1 MRPSP
6 PQPPSPGP
14 PSTPSP
20 GEGGARETRPMR
32 AGEELNAAPLEAWLR
47 ERLSDLPPVPMEVE
61 QFPGGHSNLTYLLRF
76 GGREM
81 VLRRPPFGSKV
92 KTAHDMGR
100 EYRVLSHLQG
110 HYPEAPATLACCDGP
125 EVIGAPFYVMERVR
139 GVIFRD
145 QRSGA
150 EGMRRL
156 GEMLVDGLAELHSVD
171 YQAAGLADFGKP
183 EGYVERQVTGW
194 RKRWEGSR
202 TDDVPDI
209 ERAAAWLSERSP
221 GAPSPPARGG
231 LGSTA
236 VLVHNDYKFDNAV
249 FAPDLSRIVAV
260 LDWEMSTIG
269 DPLLDLGT
277 TLGYWV
283 DPDDDP
289 RLRMLPSGPT
299 TAPGNL
305 SRVEVVQR
313 YAAATGRDVSD
324 VVFAYVFGLF
334 KIAVIAQQIYYRFQ
348 QGLTKDPRF
357 AAMLTSVKLLG
368 RTAVSAMDKGRID
381 RLSA

>member
-1 MRPSP
+1 MKPSP
-6 PQPPSPGP
+6 PRPPSPAS
-14 PSTPSP
+14 PSPSP
-20 GEGGARETRPMR
+20 GEGGAKTSDGTRPVR
-32 AGEELNAAPLEAWLR
+32 PGEELDAGPLEAWLR
-47 ERLSDLPPVPMEVE
+47 ERLPDLPPGPPEIE

-76 GGREM
+76 GGREL

-100 EYRVLSHLQG
+100 EFRVLSRLRG
-110 HYPEAPATLACCDGP
+110 HYPKAPGTLAHCEGP

-145 QRSGA
+145 QRPPAGLDLTP
-150 EGMRRL
+150 ERMRGL
-156 GEMLVDGLAELHSVD
+156 SEAVVDGLIELHAVD
-171 YQAAGLADFGKP
+171 YEAAGLADFGRP

-202 TDDVPDI
+202 TDDVPDV
-209 ERAAAWLSERSP
+209 ERAAAWLSDHRPLEH
-221 GAPSPPARGG
+221 G
-231 LGSTA
+231 A
-236 VLVHNDYKFDNAV
+236 VLVHNDYKYDNVV
-249 FAPDLSRIVAV
+249 FAPDLARIGAV

-277 TLGYWV
+277 TLGYWI

-289 RLRMLPSGPT
+289 ALRMLPSGPT
-299 TAPGNL
+299 VLPGNL
-305 SRVEVVQR
+305 SRAEVVQR
-313 YAAATGRDVSD
+313 YAGATGRDISD
-324 VVFAYVFGLF
+324 IVFAFVFGLF

-357 AAMLTSVKLLG
+357 AAMLPAVKLLG

-381 RLSA
+381 RLAG

>member
-1 MRPSP
+1 V
-6 PQPPSPGP
+6 
-14 PSTPSP
+14 T
-20 GEGGARETRPMR
+20 ETRQVR
-32 AGEELNAAPLEAWLR
+32 LGEELDAVPLEAWLR
-47 ERLSDLPPVPMEVE
+47 ERLPDLPSEPLEIE

-76 GGREM
+76 GDREM

-110 HYPEAPATLACCDGP
+110 HYPKAPSTLACSDGP

-145 QRSGA
+145 QRSGT

-156 GEMLVDGLAELHSVD
+156 SEELVDGLAELHAVN
-171 YQAAGLADFGKP
+171 YQEAGLADFGRP
-183 EGYVERQVTGW
+183 EGYVERQVNGW

-209 ERAAAWLSERSP
+209 ERAAAWLSDY
-221 GAPSPPARGG
+221 GVGTPSPPARGRGPGRGG

-236 VLVHNDYKFDNAV
+236 VLVHNDYKYDNVV

-289 RLRMLPSGPT
+289 VLRMLPSGPT
-299 TAPGNL
+299 TVPGNL
-305 SRVEVVQR
+305 SRIEVVQH
-313 YAAATGRDVSD
+313 YAATTGRDVSD
-324 VVFAYVFGLF
+324 IVFAYVFGLF
-334 KIAVIAQQIYYRFQ
+334 KIAVIAQQIYFRFQ

-357 AAMLTSVKLLG
+357 AAMITSVRLLG
-368 RTAVSAMDKGRID
+368 RTAVSALDKGRID
-381 RLSA
+381 RLG